1 MHLKRSENRVA
12 PRNHKNHIDGL
23 HHNISRKSRGD
34 ELKGL
39 TDIMVLFDST
49 S

>member
-12 PRNHKNHIDGL
+12 PGNEGTDIDGL